1 MCYGSDML
9 MAMHPYQNEEFAILS
24 HLVPSEHILKMATTN
39 AGKSLACEPSKS
51 ADIQPNS

>member
-24 HLVPSEHILKMATTN
+24 HLVPSAHILKMATTN
-39 AGKSLACEPSKS
+39 AGKYYIETAVQEKLTM
-51 ADIQPNS
+51 